1 MYIGVLMEDKIKE
14 LEKRLEKLERIE
26 RRRKSLI
33 IAKITGIILLILAII
48 ITGYIIYK
56 KVDETIKPYK
66 EFIEKQE
73 DFKNNVNDSI
83 DTVKGLFN

>member
-1 MYIGVLMEDKIKE
+1 MEDKIKE
-14 LEKRLEKLERIE
+14 LEKRLEKIERIE